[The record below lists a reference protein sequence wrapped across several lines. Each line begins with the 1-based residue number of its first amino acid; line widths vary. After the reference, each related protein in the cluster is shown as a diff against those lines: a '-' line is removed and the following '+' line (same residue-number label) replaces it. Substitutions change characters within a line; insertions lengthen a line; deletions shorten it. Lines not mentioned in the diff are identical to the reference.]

1 MPGPAAA
8 AEPRRQVVGRAGPRE
23 VPPGGLGLWSNLVM
37 SSLGMYRHVI
47 QVDYLT
53 LALFLGVAGAGA
65 ALLLNQAIVDNG
77 RAMDQQ
83 GGAFFLV

>member
-1 MPGPAAA
+1 
-8 AEPRRQVVGRAGPRE
+8 
-23 VPPGGLGLWSNLVM
+23 M

-53 LALFLGVAGAGA
+53 LVLFLGVAGAGA

-83 GGAFFLV
+83 GGAFFVV